1 MDLLVMLL
9 WALGLILLGTVFCF
23 AGFRFF
29 RWLLPVFGFVAGF
42 WIGEGIIT
50 ALFDYTSTMVFVG
63 WVVGLIVGLILAG
76 LAYSLFKVGIV
87 ILGALFGFW
96 LTAVVLSAVG
106 LENAVL
112 GLLLAVVG
120 ALIFAILI
128 MRANLQA
135 ILVQIITALFGAT
148 LFLSGLAI
156 LLGVISVEQFRSN
169 TFVIRGIVDTSPL
182 WLLLWVIMVLLGF
195 VSQYRSARGAAL
207 AYW

>member
-1 MDLLVMLL
+1 MDFLITLL
-9 WALGLILLGTVFCF
+9 WALGLLLLGGVFCF

-50 ALFDYTSTMVFVG
+50 ALFDYTATMVIVG
-63 WVVGLIVGLILAG
+63 WIVGLIVGLLLAG
-76 LAYSLFKVGIV
+76 LSYFLFKAGIV

-96 LTAVVLSAVG
+96 LGAAVVAALG

-112 GLLLAVVG
+112 GFLLSIA
-120 ALIFAILI
+120 AAIIFAILV

-148 LFLSGLAI
+148 LFLSGFAI
-156 LLGVISVEQFRSN
+156 LLRVITVEQFRSN
-169 TFVIRGIVDTSPL
+169 TFAIRGITSSSPL
-182 WLLLWVIMVLLGF
+182 WLLLWLILVLLGF
-195 VSQYRSARGAAL
+195 VWQYRSAKGTEL
-207 AYW
+207 EEW

>member
-1 MDLLVMLL
+1 MDFIWTII
-9 WALGLILLGTVFCF
+9 WALGLLLLGSVFCF

-50 ALFDYTSTMVFVG
+50 LLFDYTSTMVIVG

-96 LTAVVLSAVG
+96 LTAVITSGIG

-112 GLLLAVVG
+112 GLLLAIVG
-120 ALIFAILI
+120 AIIFALLV

-156 LLGVISVEQFRSN
+156 LLGVVTVAQFRSN
-169 TFVIRGIVDTSPL
+169 TFVIQGIVESSPL
-182 WLLLWVIMVLLGF
+182 WLLLWVILVLMGF
-195 VSQYRSARGAAL
+195 VMQYRSAKDTAL
-207 AYW
+207 EQW